1 MTFKELVKIN
11 VPRSILIFCLYILYA
26 VAGSMGEYLFKDS
39 LNNILK
45 GNLNG
50 YLFWTFIQ
58 AGMEIGRQFYY
69 QLQQLLSQDKPKTM
83 FIRLEKKLLS
93 ITMLLQKLKKL
104 PKCKIN

>member
-45 GNLNG
+45 GMDIFFGL
-50 YLFWTFIQ
+50 LF
-58 AGMEIGRQFYY
+58 
-69 QLQQLLSQDKPKTM
+69 
-83 FIRLEKKLLS
+83 RLGWK
-93 ITMLLQKLKKL
+93 
-104 PKCKIN
+104 

>member
-39 LNNILK
+39 LNNNLK

-50 YLFWTFIQ
+50 YLF
-58 AGMEIGRQFYY
+58 
-69 QLQQLLSQDKPKTM
+69 
-83 FIRLEKKLLS
+83 
-93 ITMLLQKLKKL
+93 
-104 PKCKIN
+104 